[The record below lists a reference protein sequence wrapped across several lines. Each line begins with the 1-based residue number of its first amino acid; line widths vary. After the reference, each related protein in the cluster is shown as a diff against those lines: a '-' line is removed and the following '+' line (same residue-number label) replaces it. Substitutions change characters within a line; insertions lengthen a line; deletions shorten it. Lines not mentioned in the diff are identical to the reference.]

1 MADKGKIDIPEEFI
15 AKIERY
21 ISEGRFS
28 DMNDFFLQAVK
39 LMLMAEDNKDSF
51 SQIIKKE

>member
-1 MADKGKIDIPEEFI
+1 MAEQGKIDIPQEYLE
-15 AKIERY
+15 KIYSY
-21 ISEGRFS
+21 IKEGRFS
-28 DMNDFFLQAVK
+28 DISDFFTQAVK

>member
-1 MADKGKIDIPEEFI
+1 MEQGRIEIPEEFV
-15 AKIERY
+15 AKIQRY
-21 ISEGRFS
+21 IKDGRFS
-28 DMNDFFLQAVK
+28 DLNDFFLQAVK